1 MIDGIIDADTHVI
14 ESERMWEYFPKD
26 LYRRRPVSMVYMDPD
41 SGTPRTRW
49 MIDGIVV
56 PKPDGKGGQALQTP
70 PADAK
75 DRAGRQWRGKSL
87 WDADARLEEATDMGV
102 EQQIVFPTLFIA
114 HLTDDA
120 ELDVALAQAYNRF

>member
-49 MIDGIVV
+49 MIDGVVV

-70 PADAK
+70 PADAA
-75 DRAGRQWRGKSL
+75 DLESRGWQTKAL
-87 WDADARLEEATDMGV
+87 WDVQTRLEEADQMGV
-102 EQQIVFPTLFIA
+102 EVQVVFPTLFIA
-114 HLTDDA
+114 HLTFDP
-120 ELDVALAQAYNRF
+120 